1 MTLEEILGVP
11 TVPSP
16 DELANDIWDDDYCCS
31 YSADGT
37 RLLDAEN
44 FPAEVAVREGCRVLC
59 DGVFAFQD
67 YMAEDRRLG
76 EDIPLEER
84 NSFLD
89 KIRLPNS
96 VTHIGRSCFAECGY
110 LESVKLPTGLL
121 SIGDDAFSDCWQLE
135 KISLPAQTR
144 IIGERAFQG
153 CINLYQ
159 IRLNKELEAVGE
171 EVFDDCESLETIL
184 IPVGTLDH
192 FLHIIPKPY
201 HELLEE
207 I

>member
-16 DELANDIWDDDYCCS
+16 EELANDIWDDDYCCS

-67 YMAEDRRLG
+67 YMADSRFG
-76 EDIPLEER
+76 EAVPLEER
-84 NSFLD
+84 NSFLE
-89 KIRLPNS
+89 KIRLPHS
-96 VTHIGRSCFAECGY
+96 LTHIGRGCFAECGF
-110 LESVKLPTGLL
+110 LEHIKLPSGLL

-135 KISLPAQTR
+135 KISIPAQTR
-144 IIGERAFQG
+144 VIGARAFQG

-159 IRLNKELEAVGE
+159 VRFGKAVEAVGE
-171 EVFDDCESLETIL
+171 DAFSDCDSLETVL
-184 IPVGTLDH
+184 IPHGTLDR
-192 FLHIIPKPY
+192 FLALLPKEL
-201 HELLEE
+201 HESIEE